1 MRFPLPVCGDY
12 ILRADSL
19 GHMKRLIKKANLL
32 KVGTFPIMVASMHI
46 TKNNM
51 AKSGKA
57 IMERRAYDE
66 IVLT

>member
-12 ILRADSL
+12 ILRDDSL
-19 GHMKRLIKKANLL
+19 GHMERLIKKANLL
-32 KVGTFPIMVASMHI
+32 NVGTFSITVASMHI

-51 AKSGKA
+51 AKKREA